1 MLQNSQIFGLNKYP
15 NNTDARDD
23 ANLLLAN
30 AEGLACAAHFT
41 ARQIVTNN
49 ANSLTATTSVN
60 CHEISA
66 FYVQHLHK
74 PAKHTASSPLPDIFM
89 LLANRLHSLL
99 FTTRSAARFS
109 CLDIKCGVDQKC
121 VQKSNNNNNHKC
133 IRQARQLR
141 KCICQFMCIY
151 KYECVC
157 LHFAAKRTT
166 ATMTTLTTN

>member
-74 PAKHTASSPLPDIFM
+74 PAKHTPLAARSQTYLCFWRT
-89 LLANRLHSLL
+89 A
-99 FTTRSAARFS
+99 FTLCFLRHAAQRVSAA
-109 CLDIKCGVDQKC
+109 
-121 VQKSNNNNNHKC
+121 
-133 IRQARQLR
+133 
-141 KCICQFMCIY
+141 
-151 KYECVC
+151 
-157 LHFAAKRTT
+157 
-166 ATMTTLTTN
+166 